1 MKKIIVFLAIWV
13 SVSTQ
18 IHAQLRVGLK
28 FGASSNNLLTTPLNI
43 PGQSDFS
50 DFKLSLKQANY
61 GVHAGIFTQVKI
73 AGIFIQPEVMFN
85 SNSADYKI
93 SDVTADPLE
102 IIKRESYQYVDVPI
116 LVGVKLGPLQ
126 LGLGPV
132 GHFFLNSTSEL
143 FDIQGYTQKFKECT
157 YGYQANAALVIGK
170 LYIDIRHEGNFS
182 KYGDHIEFF
191 GHQYSFDKSPSRL
204 IGSIGIAF

>member
-102 IIKRESYQYVDVPI
+102 IIKR
-116 LVGVKLGPLQ
+116 K
-126 LGLGPV
+126 
-132 GHFFLNSTSEL
+132 
-143 FDIQGYTQKFKECT
+143 
-157 YGYQANAALVIGK
+157 VI
-170 LYIDIRHEGNFS
+170 NM
-182 KYGDHIEFF
+182 
-191 GHQYSFDKSPSRL
+191 
-204 IGSIGIAF
+204 

>member
-73 AGIFIQPEVMFN
+73 AGIFIQPEVMF
-85 SNSADYKI
+85 
-93 SDVTADPLE
+93 
-102 IIKRESYQYVDVPI
+102 KRSVMSLPI
-116 LVGVKLGPLQ
+116 HWKSSKGK
-126 LGLGPV
+126 
-132 GHFFLNSTSEL
+132 
-143 FDIQGYTQKFKECT
+143 
-157 YGYQANAALVIGK
+157 VI
-170 LYIDIRHEGNFS
+170 NM
-182 KYGDHIEFF
+182 
-191 GHQYSFDKSPSRL
+191 
-204 IGSIGIAF
+204 